1 MSVPECGAGGLLE
14 GGMSMNSTLG
24 NGFSRAIV
32 WLFSGVRV
40 LAWFV
45 LCGVCGLVRSAGPL
59 VGLVVLEGRMGHG
72 MRMSMFGALLGF
84 EATSLLAAWS
94 LCGVWWLGAWCF
106 GVCPVSAGMV
116 SWLVLLGLV
125 CGVLLLGVRGCCLGT
140 V

>member
-14 GGMSMNSTLG
+14 GGMSMNSTPG

-59 VGLVVLEGRMGHG
+59 VGVGGVGRAHG
-72 MRMSMFGALLGF
+72 SCDAIDNVWCTVGF
-84 EATSLLAAWS
+84 
-94 LCGVWWLGAWCF
+94 
-106 GVCPVSAGMV
+106 
-116 SWLVLLGLV
+116 
-125 CGVLLLGVRGCCLGT
+125 
-140 V
+140 